1 MIKSNVLSPTVS
13 QSNSLLISDYIHP
26 VCRINAENGNKDYN
40 DFLNIQMDS
49 GTRGSGKTDS
59 KIWEIKGEVDKGFGF
74 YWTGVIFR
82 KNMND
87 LKDILNMAENFFRE
101 AGYKFKINR
110 SASPEIKFST
120 GERLLFRMMRNEE
133 DYNKHHGANYQ
144 YILFEEGTLWAD
156 IMELVY
162 SMMSTL
168 RTPYNEKYKNEIQA
182 GLKKKMILKMRIT
195 TNPFGSGKLALKRV
209 FVDNQT
215 YGVPF
220 VKDGITYTHMLSS
233 YLDNPYID
241 DSYINNFKSLTNKE
255 KRNAWVFAD
264 WNAKSSGAFGELYR
278 DELFNLSP
286 FKIPANWN
294 VFRSM
299 DWGRSE
305 PFSVLWWAE
314 SDGSTSAIVKKLKDG
329 EWIEKEF
336 CPPEGSMIL
345 IYEYYGCDPD
355 AKNNN
360 TGLGLRATVVA
371 QNIKK
376 IDKKL
381 QNGILKDITYIE
393 DGVADYSIY
402 NDDGNENSIGGLFEK
417 EDIFFDKCV
426 KNRVAGVNAMI
437 EIMQNTIEHD
447 HDLRHIYVFGDNC
460 PFWIENVF
468 SLEYDPKSPDDVK
481 TKGVPDHDWDATKY
495 ALQRETGKSYTSN
508 NF

>member
-1 MIKSNVLSPTVS
+1 MTSNVLSPTVS

-26 VCRINAENGNKDYN
+26 ACRINAASGNKDFN
-40 DFLNIQMDS
+40 DFLNVQLDS

-59 KIWEIKGEVDKGFGF
+59 KIWEMKNEIDKGFGF
-74 YWTGVIFR
+74 FWTGVVFR

-101 AGYKFKINR
+101 CGYKFKINR
-110 SASPEIKFST
+110 SASPEIKFET
-120 GERLLFRMMRNEE
+120 GERILFRMLRNEE

-144 YILFEEGTLWAD
+144 YILFEEATLWSE

-168 RTPYNEKYKNEIQA
+168 RTPYNEKYKNEINA
-182 GLKKKMILKMRIT
+182 GIKKKLILKMRLT
-195 TNPFGSGKLALKRV
+195 TNPFGTGKLPLKRV
-209 FVDNQT
+209 FVDEQS

-241 DSYINNFKSLTNKE
+241 DSYINNFKSISNKE

-278 DELFNLSP
+278 DELFNLKP
-286 FKIPANWN
+286 FKIPSNWE
-294 VFRSM
+294 VWHSM
-299 DWGRSE
+299 DWGKRE

-314 SDGSTSAIVKKLKDG
+314 SDGSTPAIIKKLKDG
-329 EWIEKEF
+329 EWVEQEF

-345 IYEYYGCDPD
+345 INEYYGCDPD

-360 TGLGLRATVVA
+360 VGIGLRAVDVA
-371 QNIKK
+371 KNIKK
-376 IDKKL
+376 IDKRL
-381 QNGILKDITYIE
+381 QNGILEDISHIE

-402 NDDGNENSIGGLFEK
+402 NEDGNDNSIGEIFEQQNIYW
-417 EDIFFDKCV
+417 EKC
-426 KNRVAGVNAMI
+426 KKDRVAGVTAML
-437 EIMQNTIEHD
+437 EIMQNTIERD
-447 HDLRHIYVFGDNC
+447 PDLRHIYVFGDNC
-460 PFWIENVF
+460 PYWIENVM
-468 SLEYDPKSPDDVK
+468 SLEYDTKNPDDVL
-481 TKGVPDHDWDATKY
+481 TKSVPDHDWDSTKY
-495 ALQRETGKSYTSN
+495 ALMREKDFDYHTN
-508 NF
+508 NL